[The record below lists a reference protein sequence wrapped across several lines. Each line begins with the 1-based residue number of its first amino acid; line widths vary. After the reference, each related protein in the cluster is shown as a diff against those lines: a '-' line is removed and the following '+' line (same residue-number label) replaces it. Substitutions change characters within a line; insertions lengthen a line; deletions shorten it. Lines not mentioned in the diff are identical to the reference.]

1 MSQFVIYDS
10 NETII
15 EEASINLTLY
25 FLIRGSV
32 DIFIGKDKLA
42 SFRGGGRIF
51 GEMSFVNHTT
61 TSASVI
67 ANTEVVM
74 LEIQIDEIN
83 KLDESHE
90 RLKKE
95 LYRSVAEILSQKLMA
110 TNDVTKSLIHK
121 HEIECID
128 LE

>member
-1 MSQFVIYDS
+1 
-10 NETII
+10 
-15 EEASINLTLY
+15 
-25 FLIRGSV
+25 
-32 DIFIGKDKLA
+32 
-42 SFRGGGRIF
+42 
-51 GEMSFVNHTT
+51 MSFVNHTT